1 MEFKEYIGELNDYMY
16 GNMAYEFEN
25 LLYGVINRSSKIK
38 LLSRLLSERK
48 YISL

>member
-1 MEFKEYIGELNDYMY
+1 MQYVGELNDHVY

-25 LLYGVINRSSKIK
+25 ILYGVINSSKIK
-38 LLSRLLSERK
+38 LPSRCLSERK

>member
-1 MEFKEYIGELNDYMY
+1 MQYIGELNTYVY

-25 LLYGVINRSSKIK
+25 ILYGVINRSSKIK
-38 LLSRLLSERK
+38 LLSHHLSERK